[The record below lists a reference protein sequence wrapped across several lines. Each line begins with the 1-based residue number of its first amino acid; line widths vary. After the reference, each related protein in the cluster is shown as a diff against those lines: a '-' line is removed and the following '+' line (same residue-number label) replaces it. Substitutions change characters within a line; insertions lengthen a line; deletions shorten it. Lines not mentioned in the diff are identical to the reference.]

1 MNTLLL
7 VLLGFTSCY
16 AYSVTPEQGLQSS
29 RALLTLYREFQSQTD
44 HEYDPAELSMR
55 IKVFRNTLKRIAEV
69 NSEGISWKAGLTKFA
84 DMTEEE
90 MDNYRGV
97 NASHFTK
104 DIEVDK
110 AVPTLLG
117 SSLDWRDRGHVTPIK
132 SQKGNSCWT
141 FAAVTCIEGL
151 FKGLS
156 GQLVEFAD
164 QELMDCVYPDN
175 NGREGRGHYAR
186 AFNWIKESGRLGL
199 RSEAP
204 HTGEFGTCDYEGKT
218 NALEGYSVTEFRYAG
233 EEGETSLVTG
243 LAQGPVAVAIQT
255 KGSKLDIYEGG
266 IFRYSTCPGESADH
280 ALAAVGY
287 TEEAIIIKNSWG
299 TDWGEEGYL
308 VWARGMDGHNCLLY
322 AWGVYPVMAKSA
334 VEEIEE

>member
-1 MNTLLL
+1 
-7 VLLGFTSCY
+7 
-16 AYSVTPEQGLQSS
+16 
-29 RALLTLYREFQSQTD
+29 
-44 HEYDPAELSMR
+44 MR
-55 IKVFRNTLKRIAEV
+55 IKVFRNTLKRIAEL

-97 NASHFTK
+97 NASHFNK

-132 SQKGNSCWT
+132 SQKGNSCWA
-141 FAAVTCIEGL
+141 FATVTCIEGL
-151 FKGLS
+151 YKGLS

-164 QELMDCVYPDN
+164 QELIDCVYPDN
-175 NGREGRGHYAR
+175 NGRDGTGHYAE
-186 AFNWIKESGRLGL
+186 AFLWIKESGRLGL

-204 HTGEFGTCDYEGKT
+204 HTGEFGTCEYEGKT
-218 NALEGYSVTEFRYAG
+218 NALEGYSLTDMHKTDDSEAG
-233 EEGETSLVTG
+233 LITG
-243 LAQGPVAVAIQT
+243 LAQGPVGVVIQT
-255 KGSKLDIYEGG
+255 KGSQLGVYVGD
-266 IFRYSTCPGESADH
+266 IFRYSTCPGDRVDH

-287 TEEAIIIKNSWG
+287 TEEAIILKNSWG

-308 VWARGMDGHNCLLY
+308 LWARGMDGHNCLLY
-322 AWGVYPVMAKSA
+322 TMAVYPVITKSA
-334 VEEIEE
+334 LEEIEE